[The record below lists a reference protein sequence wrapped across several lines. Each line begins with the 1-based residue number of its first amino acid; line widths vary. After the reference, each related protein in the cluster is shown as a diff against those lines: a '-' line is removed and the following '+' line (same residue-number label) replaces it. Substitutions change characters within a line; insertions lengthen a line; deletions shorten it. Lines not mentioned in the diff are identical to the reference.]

1 MSNSIF
7 IFKLNNNF
15 KSLQNEDSLDLILD
29 TFYKSYNSEFYQKQL
44 NLMIENINIDEIKA
58 NILNYFK
65 NKDIF
70 HYHNNSFYIH
80 NPFKNEDETLEF
92 FDNHFLITKEGQNSL
107 FLDYMCLYFIDY
119 IAIEIENEKIY
130 QLQLVKNN
138 VLV

>member
-7 IFKLNNNF
+7 IFKLSNNFISLKNNN
-15 KSLQNEDSLDLILD
+15 SLDIILD

-44 NLMIENINIDEIKA
+44 NLMIENIDIEDIKIKI
-58 NILNYFK
+58 NNYFK

-70 HYHNNSFYIH
+70 NFKNNSFYIH
-80 NPFKNEDETLEF
+80 NSFKNEDEILEF
-92 FDNHFLITKEGQNSL
+92 YDNHFLLTIEGKNSL
-107 FLDYMCLYFIDY
+107 FVDYISLYLIDY

-138 VLV
+138 ILV